1 MNGDKMDYI
10 IGIDG
15 GGTKTEA
22 VAYSLNGQEL
32 AASKSGYGNLLINY
46 NTAIT
51 HIDECITA
59 CKTALTGYTCK
70 GISLGLAGSK
80 ALSKEEI
87 KRYFYDRYQVEVG
100 LYDDAMI
107 AHEALLH
114 GKDGILTIAGTGAVS
129 IGKKT
134 GYTNTEEGG
143 DTFLEMKEADIGL
156 VFKH

>member
-1 MNGDKMDYI
+1 MKWTILLVLTAGNKNRSRCVQLRRP
-10 IGIDG
+10 
-15 GGTKTEA
+15 TA
-22 VAYSLNGQEL
+22 RCF
-32 AASKSGYGNLLINY
+32 KSDYGNLLINY

-51 HIDECITA
+51 HIDECIMA
-59 CKTALTGYTCK
+59 CKTELAGHTCK

-87 KRYFYDRYQVEVG
+87 KRYFYNRYQVEVG

-114 GKDGILTIAGTGAVS
+114 GKEGILTIAGTGAVS
-129 IGKKT
+129 IGKKMECM
-134 GYTNTEEGG
+134 NTVEGG

>member
-1 MNGDKMDYI
+1 MNCSHGTNLLFVSGDKMDYI

-59 CKTALTGYTCK
+59 CKAALADHTCK

-80 ALSKEEI
+80 ALSK
-87 KRYFYDRYQVEVG
+87 
-100 LYDDAMI
+100 
-107 AHEALLH
+107 
-114 GKDGILTIAGTGAVS
+114 
-129 IGKKT
+129 
-134 GYTNTEEGG
+134 
-143 DTFLEMKEADIGL
+143 
-156 VFKH
+156 